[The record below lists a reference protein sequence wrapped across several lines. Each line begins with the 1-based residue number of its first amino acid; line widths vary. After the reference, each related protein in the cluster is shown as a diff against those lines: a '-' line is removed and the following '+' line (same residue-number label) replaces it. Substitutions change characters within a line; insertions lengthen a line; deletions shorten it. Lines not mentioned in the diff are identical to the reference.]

1 MPEATIISRHSL
13 LWAQTNNSIGA
24 RLVSLG
30 TWNVV
35 RVGMLWGV
43 TQDSPGTITPDI
55 GFGFCSGTAAV
66 YGDASATHFVGI
78 TTDNVPFGGWA
89 LHASGFFISQIFRP
103 TKQVG
108 VVKTNGANLTSISA
122 TNGSSVNNYRTVLM
136 IEVTKGAP
144 NYSFRL
150 FFRNSVNLNDYNV
163 SHLTTVMEA
172 AAPTLGDHTF
182 SGAQTLAVDEG
193 VDGTLT
199 AAQFYWNLTTSD
211 AEIDA
216 IMVSKI
222 S

>member
-1 MPEATIISRHSL
+1 MSEATIISRHSL
-13 LWAQTNNSIGA
+13 KWAQTNNSIGA
-24 RLVSLG
+24 RLVNLG

-35 RVGMLWGV
+35 RVGILWGV
-43 TQDSPGTITPDI
+43 TQDAPGTITPDFA
-55 GFGFCSGTAAV
+55 FGLCSGTAAV
-66 YGDASATHFVGI
+66 YGDASATHFVGV
-78 TTDNVPFGGWA
+78 TTDGTAFGGWA
-89 LHASGFFISQIFRP
+89 LHASGFFISQVFRP

-108 VVKTNGANLTSISA
+108 VTKTNGTNFTSTSA

-136 IEVTKGAP
+136 VEITKGSP

-150 FFRNSVNLNDYNV
+150 FYRNAVTAADFTV
-163 SHLTTVMEA
+163 TDFTTVMEA
-172 AAPTLGDHTF
+172 AVPALAEHTF
-182 SGAQTLAVDEG
+182 SAAQTLAVDEG

-216 IMVSKI
+216 KMVSKI

>member
-13 LWAQTNNSIGA
+13 LWAQTNNSIAA

-35 RVGMLWGV
+35 RVGILWGV
-43 TQDSPGTITPDI
+43 TQDTPGTITPD
-55 GFGFCSGTAAV
+55 FALGFCAGTAAV

-78 TTDNVPFGGWA
+78 TTEHVTFGGWA
-89 LHASGFFISQIFRP
+89 ISSGFFVSQIFRP

-108 VVKTNGANLTSISA
+108 VVKTNGGNLTAISA
-122 TNGSSVNNYRTVLM
+122 TNASSVNNYRTILM
-136 IEVTKGAP
+136 VEITKGSP
-144 NYSFRL
+144 NYSFKL
-150 FFRNSVNLNDYNV
+150 FYRNTTNANDYNV
-163 SHLTTVMEA
+163 THLTTVMEA
-172 AAPTLGDHTF
+172 AVPTLGDHTF
-182 SGAQTLAVDEG
+182 SAAQTLAVDEG

-199 AAQFYWNLTTSD
+199 AAQIYWSLTTSD